1 MGIIDIKM
9 LTMFDTKGNNNKF
22 YKVTL
27 LDNGDIDVTYGRI
40 GTDGQKTSYSGGKR
54 KFDSLVASKLKKGYR
69 EAQIESISNSD
80 GSSVSAKKVIDIA
93 LEQIIYKDAQS
104 RTLIEEIAKEN
115 IHNITSNTNITYDS
129 NDGLFKT
136 PLGVVKKEAVEKAYH
151 ILDKIEALLNADPV
165 KNENKIFELNEDY
178 FYLIPNKVKNA
189 RDKNYLLFNKSNIE
203 TQRVICN
210 QLFDTLDLIEDL
222 KKGKKELDKEAEK
235 QDVPKVFDVEI
246 EHILDKALFDKISQ
260 YYNKSKN
267 SMHGHRIMQS
277 KVSKIYKVKLGSQ
290 QEGFEKA
297 EKEIGNVELLWHGT
311 RVANILSIMGKGLL
325 MPSVS
330 PGQKA
335 GAMFGNGLYFA
346 NQSSKSL
353 QYCDGLYWASG
364 SHSRNKIYMFLASV
378 AMGKYYVPNGP
389 TGSSGK
395 PPAGYDS
402 FFAKA
407 GKSGVQ
413 NDEIIIFK
421 GNQIRLDYLVEI
433 EI

>member
-22 YKVTL
+22 YKVSL
-27 LDNGDIDVTYGRI
+27 NESGEIDVTYGRI

-54 KFDSLVASKLKKGYR
+54 KFDSLVASKIKKGYR
-69 EAQIESISNSD
+69 EAQIESISTGD
-80 GSSVSAKKVIDIA
+80 GGSVSAKKVIDIA

-115 IHNITSNTNITYDS
+115 IHNITSNTNITYDAD
-129 NDGLFKT
+129 DGLFKT
-136 PLGVVKKEAVEKAYH
+136 PLGVVKKEAVEKAYAV
-151 ILDKIEALLNADPV
+151 LDKIEALLIIDPI
-165 KNENKIFELNEDY
+165 KNEEKLFKLNEDY

-189 RDKNYLLFNKSNIE
+189 RDKNNLLFSKKNIE

-210 QLFDTLDLIEDL
+210 QLFDTLELIEDL
-222 KKGKKELDKEAEK
+222 KKGKKELNKEAEN
-235 QDVPKVFDVEI
+235 QDLPKVFDVEI
-246 EHILDKALFDKISQ
+246 EHVLDKSLIDKITQ

-277 KVSKIYKVKLGSQ
+277 KVSKIFKVKLASQ
-290 QEGFEKA
+290 HEGFVQA
-297 EKEIGNVELLWHGT
+297 EKDVGNVELLWHGT

-364 SHSRNKIYMFLASV
+364 SNSRNKIYMFLASV
-378 AMGKYYVPNGP
+378 ALGKYFVPNGS
-389 TGSSGK
+389 TGSGGK

-402 FFAKA
+402 FWAKA
-407 GKSGVQ
+407 GQSGVQ
-413 NDEIIIFK
+413 NDEIIVFK